1 MPVLIRCETTILNE
15 QVTLDGQ
22 TGNIVKEYYASLTNG
37 DTISITLDVSQ
48 GSIAFLI
55 LDSSGSVLLDKG
67 NIGTEGWQ
75 GQWAAPSSDNFKF
88 VVETAQGFAGQAAV
102 HFTVTSATGSGGPQP
117 AQQGGGFDPT
127 PIVVAVV
134 VLLAWFIFVLLI
146 VRMRKQPPPPPA
158 EGQPPPP

>member
-1 MPVLIRCETTILNE
+1 M
-15 QVTLDGQ
+15 
-22 TGNIVKEYYASLTNG
+22 ASPTNG

-117 AQQGGGFDPT
+117 AQQGGGFDLT

-134 VLLAWFIFVLLI
+134 VLAWFIFVLLI

-158 EGQPPPP
+158 EGRTALPTIARAK